1 MEILTHP
8 CIIIAKT
15 VSDYALERRVVI
27 WLSSYLEE
35 EEAEE

>member
-8 CIIIAKT
+8 CIIIAKIA
-15 VSDYALERRVVI
+15 SDYALESRAVI
-27 WLSSYLEE
+27 WLSSYWEE